1 MKSLFIIFIIIITI
15 ITKHHFPVSFFRN
28 RNNVI
33 DSDSSFDDFD
43 METRRLPLK
52 KRARPSYFEFS
63 SDDDQG
69 IEDSQQYLSV
79 ENRHDLTSGYDDFF

>member
-1 MKSLFIIFIIIITI
+1 
-15 ITKHHFPVSFFRN
+15 
-28 RNNVI
+28 
-33 DSDSSFDDFD
+33 